1 MVALPTDVTRA
12 DVQVKRAFETVF
24 CAMVSVLE
32 RSMRTDRRDSHTV
45 AQATA
50 ALCIGGMV
58 IARAMEN
65 RRMADALRDAC
76 MKAALAMGGWEKT
89 KTSMRRNG
97 VRRRV
102 TN

>member
-12 DVQVKRAFETVF
+12 DERVKRAFETVF
-24 CAMVSVLE
+24 AAMVSILE
-32 RSMRTDRRDSHTV
+32 RSMHRVGRNSRSV

-65 RRMADALRDAC
+65 RGTADALRDAC
-76 MKAALAMGGWEKT
+76 MKAALEMGGWGKRKT
-89 KTSMRRNG
+89 VSRRKSL
-97 VRRRV
+97 RKRV
-102 TN
+102 AH

>member
-1 MVALPTDVTRA
+1 
-12 DVQVKRAFETVF
+12 VKRAFETVF

-32 RSMRTDRRDSHTV
+32 RSVRTDDRKAHSI

-65 RRMADALRDAC
+65 RGAADALRDAC
-76 MKAALAMGGWEKT
+76 MKAALEMGGWRKA
-89 KTSMRRNG
+89 KTSRRRKG
-97 VRRRV
+97 LRRRV
-102 TN
+102 AT